1 MKNLISILVLCLLF
15 LIACTNKN
23 NQIPKSLSSAYD
35 GIWEGYAYSTEVPYP
50 IKAEIKNGIL
60 SGFVG
65 DTKITGY
72 INADNQLIG
81 NPFYFKTDGAVVRV
95 TGESTFMS
103 PDRIDGIYTAE
114 KSGVF
119 KWTLVKAGT
128 EKLEVAISN
137 FQINENEPWTGKWRV
152 ESSSAGRGV
161 WAMKQTGGMVKSTAD
176 STYYFRGKVRRNQL
190 KGFWEGMSDVTFTM
204 EMPPDALSFKGT
216 LVIWNRPYHLK
227 GQRIE

>member
-1 MKNLISILVLCLLF
+1 MKKLLAILITCPLF
-15 LIACTNKN
+15 FIASVSNSQN
-23 NQIPKSLSSAYD
+23 SKSVSPYD
-35 GIWEGYAYSTEVPYP
+35 GIWEGYAYSTEVPYT
-50 IKAEIKNGIL
+50 IKVEIKNGIL

-81 NPFYFKTDGAVVRV
+81 DPFYFKTDGTVFRV
-95 TGESTFMS
+95 TGESKFMS
-103 PDRIDGIYTAE
+103 PDRIEGIYTSE

-119 KWTLVKAGT
+119 KWYIVKAGT
-128 EKLEVAISN
+128 DKPEVTISN
-137 FQINENEPWTGKWRV
+137 FQINEKEPWTGKWKV

-161 WAMKQTGGMVKSTAD
+161 WAMKQTGGIVESTAD
-176 STYYFRGKVRRNQL
+176 STFEFRGRVRGNQL
-190 KGFWEGMSDVTFTM
+190 KGFLERGSDQSFTM

-227 GQRIE
+227 GKRIQ